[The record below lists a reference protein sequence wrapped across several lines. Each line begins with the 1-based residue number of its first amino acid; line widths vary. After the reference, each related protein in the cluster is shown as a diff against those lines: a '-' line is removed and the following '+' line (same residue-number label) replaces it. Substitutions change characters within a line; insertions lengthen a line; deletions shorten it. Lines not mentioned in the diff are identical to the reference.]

1 MGDWLP
7 LFILLP
13 LGAAFLTPLLGRL
26 LRWLPDL
33 LGNLVMLALAV
44 LAVRCLGQEGRVLLG
59 AWPAPLGI
67 ELHLDGLTA
76 LLLLIINGV
85 GLMISL
91 YSVAYM
97 RQYTSKLRYYTL
109 FLCMVAGLN
118 GVVVSR
124 DLFTLYVFVELASI
138 SSYALVAFGGDQEQ
152 LEASF
157 KYLIQGSLATLV
169 ILLGIGLVYAMT
181 GTLHFDFIAAQ
192 LRALPAGHPVITFAL
207 ALFISGLAV
216 KSAIVPFH
224 AWLPDAHPAAPA
236 PISAM
241 LSGVLIKAIGVYVLA
256 RLLFNVFGPTPRLLL
271 IFQGLAVLSMVVGVL
286 LAIGQWDMKRL
297 FAYHSISQIGYVVL
311 GLSLGTPL
319 GAVGALYHLLNH
331 SLFKSLLFL
340 NAGAVEYS
348 TGTRDLHRLGG
359 LNRILPV
366 AARTSLIASLSIAG
380 IPPFNGFWSKLI
392 IILACVESGHY
403 WLGTWAIAVSILTLA
418 SFLKVQRYAFFDA
431 PHSQETATPVRTPWI
446 MGLAMVLLALCCV
459 ASALAVIP
467 GLGQPWLIG
476 PAAAVLQKGFWVP

>member
-1 MGDWLP
+1 VSDWLP
-7 LFILLP
+7 VFILLP
-13 LGAAFLTPLLGRL
+13 LGAAFLIPLLGRG
-26 LRWLPDL
+26 LRWLPDM
-33 LGNLVMLALAV
+33 LGNLVMLCLAG
-44 LAVRCLGQEGRVLLG
+44 LAIRCLGQNGRLLLG
-59 AWPAPLGI
+59 SWPAPLGI

-85 GLMISL
+85 GMAIAL

-109 FLCMVAGLN
+109 FLCMIAGMN

-157 KYLIQGSLATLV
+157 KYLIQGSLATLL
-169 ILLGIGLVYAMT
+169 ILLGIGLIYALT
-181 GTLHFDFIAAQ
+181 GSLHFDFIASK
-192 LRALPAGHPVITFAL
+192 LRTLPAGQPVLFAL

-297 FAYHSISQIGYVVL
+297 FAYHSISQIGYVIL

-319 GAVGALYHLLNH
+319 GMIGALYHLLNH

-348 TGTRDLHRLGG
+348 TGSRDLHQLGG
-359 LNRILPV
+359 LHRAMPV
-366 AARTSLIASLSIAG
+366 TARTSLIASLSIAG

-418 SFLKVQRYAFFDA
+418 SFLKVQRYAFFEGPQSKEASA
-431 PHSQETATPVRTPWI
+431 PSRTPWL
-446 MGLAMVLLALCCV
+446 MGAAMVLLAVCC
-459 ASALAVIP
+459 ALSALLVIP

-476 PAAAVLQKGFWVP
+476 PAAEALQKGFWIP

>member
-1 MGDWLP
+1 MLDWLP
-7 LFILLP
+7 LFILIPLGTAFLLP
-13 LGAAFLTPLLGRL
+13 LVGRWWRL
-26 LRWLPDL
+26 LPDL
-33 LGNLVMLALAV
+33 LGNAALLALA
-44 LAVRCLGQEGRVLLG
+44 LMAVRCLGRSGFVQLG
-59 AWPAPLGI
+59 AWPVPLGI
-67 ELHLDGLTA
+67 ELRLDGLTA

-85 GLMISL
+85 GMAIAM
-91 YSVAYM
+91 YSTAYM

-109 FLCMVAGLN
+109 FLCMIAGMN
-118 GVVVSR
+118 GVVLAN
-124 DLFTLYVFVELASI
+124 DLFTLYIFVELSSI
-138 SSYALVAFGGDQEQ
+138 ASYALVAFGGDQEQ

-157 KYLIQGSLATLV
+157 KYLIQGSLATLL
-169 ILLGIGLVYAMT
+169 ILLGIGLLYALT
-181 GTLHFDFIAAQ
+181 GSLHLGQIAVK
-192 LRALPAGHPVITFAL
+192 LRSLPAGQPVLFAL

-256 RLLFNVFGPTPRLLL
+256 RLIFNVFGPAPRLLL

-348 TGTRDLHRLGG
+348 TGTRDLHELGG
-359 LNRILPV
+359 LHRALPV
-366 AARTSLIASLSIAG
+366 TARTSLIASLSIAG

-418 SFLKVQRYAFFDA
+418 SFLKVQRYAFFGGPQGKGADA
-431 PHSQETATPVRTPWI
+431 PPARTPWL
-446 MGLAMVLLALCCV
+446 MGAAMVLLALACI

-467 GLGQPWLIG
+467 GLAQPWLIE
-476 PAAAVLQKGFWVP
+476 PAAAALQKGFWVP